1 MSTSEIVKKQN
12 PQTET
17 FNGDTELPNPGL
29 PFPLKILQYLSV
41 AAIVG
46 FSITGVLLPGHVN
59 SIVGVAFCVG
69 ALIFLFLLDM
79 RFKEDYAKKAKENQ
93 LSKKANLRNLSTL
106 TIEEAQEK
114 TWLNPLVKSALQYSQ
129 DLIDDYKRV
138 RVICRN
144 AYYILQLGTVIL
156 SGVTPILVLV
166 DKLETDV
173 SWFKWLPVICPALAS
188 IIASVATSFGF
199 QEKWTFSNK
208 AVELLEAEQE
218 KFVLG
223 VSNAYQD
230 YDITEDKLRE
240 KSLKK
245 AISSF
250 ISKVNVIHLKQMQE
264 DTAAVTQQQQQKSQ
278 SDNQQAGQDRTP
290 AAV

>member
-1 MSTSEIVKKQN
+1 MSNSEIVKKQ
-12 PQTET
+12 TET
-17 FNGDTELPNPGL
+17 FNGEAELPSPGL
-29 PFPLKILQYLSV
+29 PFPLKVLQYLSV

-46 FSITGVLLPGHVN
+46 FSITGVLLPGHIK
-59 SIVGVAFCVG
+59 SIVGAAFSVS
-69 ALIFLFLLDM
+69 ALIFLILLDM
-79 RFKEDYAKKAKENQ
+79 RLKDDYAKKAKQNE
-93 LSKKANLRNLSTL
+93 LTKKANLRNLSTL
-106 TIEEAQEK
+106 TAQEAEEK
-114 TWLNPLVKSALQYSQ
+114 SWLNPLVKSALQYSQ

-138 RVICRN
+138 RVLCRN
-144 AYYILQLGTVIL
+144 VYYILQLGTVIL

-188 IIASVATSFGF
+188 IIASVATSFAF
-199 QEKWTFSNK
+199 QEKWTSSNK

-230 YDITEDKLRE
+230 YDITDDKLRE

-250 ISKVNVIHLKQMQE
+250 ISKVNIIHLKQMQE
-264 DTAAVTQQQQQKSQ
+264 DTAALAQQQQLQKSQ
-278 SDNQQAGQDRTP
+278 SDNEQDRTP
-290 AAV
+290 AAAA